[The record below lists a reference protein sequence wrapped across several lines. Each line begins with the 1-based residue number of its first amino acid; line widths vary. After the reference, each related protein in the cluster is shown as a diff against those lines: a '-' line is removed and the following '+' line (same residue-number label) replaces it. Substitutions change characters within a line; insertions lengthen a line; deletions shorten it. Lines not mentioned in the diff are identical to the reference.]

1 MSSRYLNE
9 IMAVIFIELWTTIK
23 FFFEKFYN
31 DGKIVEALC
40 QIMKHFI
47 RGLGTNFLPYI
58 DQFFAIIINGYS
70 NIPISSYLYSFEIVV
85 TSYMNEVS
93 IRDKIKNTLGLLCK
107 QTLTYLPDL
116 RNLLIIILI

>member
-70 NIPISSYLYSFEIVV
+70 NIPISSYL
-85 TSYMNEVS
+85 
-93 IRDKIKNTLGLLCK
+93 
-107 QTLTYLPDL
+107 
-116 RNLLIIILI
+116 